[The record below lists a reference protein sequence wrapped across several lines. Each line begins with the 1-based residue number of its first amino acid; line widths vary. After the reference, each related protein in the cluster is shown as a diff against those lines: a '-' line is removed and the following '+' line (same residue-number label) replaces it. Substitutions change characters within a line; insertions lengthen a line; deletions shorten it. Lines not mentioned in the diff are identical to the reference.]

1 MDLALSTAVL
11 SLKDGEVCNHSNSP
25 RLCHDSR
32 LNWLSHPTPLFLW
45 LSCSLAT
52 GGLLNT
58 TYVLYFRFYRGTAV
72 FIDTLRDDGVAFF
85 LATTT
90 AILLF
95 LAQTVASAS
104 EPAIAWALSN
114 PGLLLFASIDIWLL
128 RFDRAAL
135 SRVLAH
141 VSLIRTQTDATA
153 QVASVAGLTPVACKS
168 VPDLEDMS
176 LRNGVRTANVLS
188 QCNVA
193 RRFYTVTF
201 VTHLGGIAAVCVPL
215 LDLEGR
221 LSGFAP
227 RGADV
232 LRYITIA
239 YGILTVLTA
248 FLRYFWLPTS
258 QFTVR
263 HRGAFAKM
271 RAITLNGDRF
281 RSLLAK
287 KWTPGVDWL
296 ATKADLVLESREEMT
311 YFENIEALGFEK
323 VELN

>member
-1 MDLALSTAVL
+1 M
-11 SLKDGEVCNHSNSP
+11 CNHSNSP

-188 QCNVA
+188 QCNMA

-201 VTHLGGIAAVCVPL
+201 VTHRCCVRAVARLRRAAIRIRA
-215 LDLEGR
+215 EGR
-221 LSGFAP
+221 GCAP
-227 RGADV
+227 IHHDCV
-232 LRYITIA
+232 
-239 YGILTVLTA
+239 
-248 FLRYFWLPTS
+248 WDS
-258 QFTVR
+258 
-263 HRGAFAKM
+263 HRVDSVPA
-271 RAITLNGDRF
+271 L
-281 RSLLAK
+281 LLA
-287 KWTPGVDWL
+287 PDLAVHCAASRGVCQD
-296 ATKADLVLESREEMT
+296 AG
-311 YFENIEALGFEK
+311 YHFEWGPVSVTACEK
-323 VELN
+323 VDSGGGLARD